1 MTPKRSAGIREEE
14 QHSRSL
20 WYTDGRWMLDL
31 DGGIKEDREEE
42 SLPAVAATVITRG
55 EGPTVL
61 EKWYLDLQYACT
73 VYSTPLSILPVDI
86 PLCMYENRGKPVA
99 FSL

>member
-31 DGGIKEDREEE
+31 DGGIKEDQEEE

-61 EKWYLDLQYACT
+61 EKWYLDLH
-73 VYSTPLSILPVDI
+73 V
-86 PLCMYENRGKPVA
+86 RGPWLIVGKKTSRISDEFVR
-99 FSL
+99 